1 MCVNLQN
8 IYETALFSEKI
19 YTNKKN
25 FTRPP
30 VATVATNSKS
40 GPGVLNLLRY
50 FGIYFLLLKTSRNAM
65 KQNIN
70 EGRCY
75 FLPFV
80 DVIIPISSI

>member
-1 MCVNLQN
+1 M
-8 IYETALFSEKI
+8 ALSPIVKFP
-19 YTNKKN
+19 KN
-25 FTRPP
+25 VFFG
-30 VATVATNSKS
+30 NSPNM
-40 GPGVLNLLRY
+40 GEGVGVPGVLNLLRY